1 MSKTE
6 TNSAPFSY
14 DGLDRVIHEKARLG
28 LLTSLMAH
36 PRGLAFA
43 DLKQLCGLTDGNLS
57 RHLQVLQEAGL
68 VEVTKGY
75 EGNRPHTSCRLT
87 KIGRRRFLDYLAVL
101 ERLVRD
107 AARAAGKQDARCK
120 QARHPFGLI
129 FAPFFERKLCDAKQ
143 SLSSPKL
150 HVGIIMDGNGR
161 WATRRGLSRLRGHEA
176 GVEAIRRVVE
186 AAPQQGVGTLTLY
199 AFSSDN
205 WRRPRAE
212 VTALMALLR
221 FYLAS
226 EVESLVRN
234 GVRLTVIGRRDRL
247 PDGIATAIGRAEA
260 ATAQGDV
267 LHLRIAVDYSARD
280 AILNAVAKAANVGHL
295 TREIFSEL
303 VTGEA
308 GLRDVDL
315 VIRTSG
321 EKRLSD
327 FLLWESA
334 YAELHF
340 TERMWPDFGRE
351 DLAEALASFHRRER
365 RFGGLQPVSP
375 ERAPEPA

>member
-1 MSKTE
+1 MQSHL
-6 TNSAPFSY
+6 SAELHS
-14 DGLDRVIHEKARLG
+14 
-28 LLTSLMAH
+28 
-36 PRGLAFA
+36 
-43 DLKQLCGLTDGNLS
+43 
-57 RHLQVLQEAGL
+57 
-68 VEVTKGY
+68 
-75 EGNRPHTSCRLT
+75 
-87 KIGRRRFLDYLAVL
+87 
-101 ERLVRD
+101 
-107 AARAAGKQDARCK
+107 
-120 QARHPFGLI
+120 
-129 FAPFFERKLCDAKQ
+129 
-143 SLSSPKL
+143 KL

-161 WATRRGLSRLRGHEA
+161 WATRRQLSRLRGHEA

-205 WRRPRAE
+205 WRRPKAE

-221 FYLAS
+221 FYLAN

-247 PDGIATAIGRAEA
+247 PDGIAHAIGRAEA
-260 ATAQGDV
+260 ATAKGDI

-280 AILNAVAKAANVGHL
+280 AILNAAAKAASLGNL
-295 TREIFSEL
+295 TREMFSEL
-303 VTGEA
+303 VTGDG

-340 TERMWPDFGRE
+340 TERMWPVFGSE
-351 DLAEALASFHRRER
+351 DLTEALASFHRRER
-365 RFGGLQPVSP
+365 RFGGLQPASP
-375 ERAPEPA
+375 ELASEPA

>member
-1 MSKTE
+1 MQSGL
-6 TNSAPFSY
+6 SA
-14 DGLDRVIHEKARLG
+14 K
-28 LLTSLMAH
+28 
-36 PRGLAFA
+36 
-43 DLKQLCGLTDGNLS
+43 
-57 RHLQVLQEAGL
+57 LQ
-68 VEVTKGY
+68 
-75 EGNRPHTSCRLT
+75 S
-87 KIGRRRFLDYLAVL
+87 
-101 ERLVRD
+101 
-107 AARAAGKQDARCK
+107 
-120 QARHPFGLI
+120 
-129 FAPFFERKLCDAKQ
+129 
-143 SLSSPKL
+143 KL

-161 WATRRGLSRLRGHEA
+161 WATRRQLSRLRGHEA

-186 AAPQQGVGTLTLY
+186 AAPKQGVGTLTLY

-205 WRRPRAE
+205 WRRPKAE
-212 VTALMALLR
+212 VSALMSLLR
-221 FYLAS
+221 FYLAN

-247 PDGIATAIGRAEA
+247 PAGIADAIGRAEA
-260 ATAQGDV
+260 ATGNGDV

-280 AILNAVAKAANVGHL
+280 AILNAAAKAASAGTL
-295 TREIFSEL
+295 TRETFSQL
-303 VTGEA
+303 VTGEP

-340 TERMWPDFGRE
+340 TERMWPEFEAE

-365 RFGGLQPVSP
+365 RFGGLQAERP
-375 ERAPEPA
+375 ELAPEPALSL

>member
-1 MSKTE
+1 MQS
-6 TNSAPFSY
+6 
-14 DGLDRVIHEKARLG
+14 
-28 LLTSLMAH
+28 
-36 PRGLAFA
+36 
-43 DLKQLCGLTDGNLS
+43 
-57 RHLQVLQEAGL
+57 
-68 VEVTKGY
+68 
-75 EGNRPHTSCRLT
+75 
-87 KIGRRRFLDYLAVL
+87 
-101 ERLVRD
+101 
-107 AARAAGKQDARCK
+107 
-120 QARHPFGLI
+120 
-129 FAPFFERKLCDAKQ
+129 
-143 SLSSPKL
+143 SLSSKLASRL

-161 WATRRGLSRLRGHEA
+161 WAMRRQLSRLRGHEA

-186 AAPQQGVGTLTLY
+186 AAPKQGVGTLTLY

-205 WRRPRAE
+205 WRRPKTE
-212 VTALMALLR
+212 VSALMALLR
-221 FYLAS
+221 FYLAN

-247 PDGIATAIGRAEA
+247 PDGLSDAIGRAEA
-260 ATAQGDV
+260 TTARGDV

-280 AILNAVAKAANVGHL
+280 AILKAAAKAAGIGNL

-308 GLRDVDL
+308 DLRDVDL

-340 TERMWPDFGRE
+340 TERMWPDFE
-351 DLAEALASFHRRER
+351 AQDLAEALTSFHRRER
-365 RFGGLQPVSP
+365 RFGGLQPAIP
-375 ERAPEPA
+375 ELAPEPALSL